1 MLPLSRQNEYRRR
14 YAALTPGWQPS
25 GEVYERLVR
34 ESLWPGARW
43 LDLGGGRGG
52 LVELLHGNAA
62 LTVALDP
69 DWPSLRE
76 HRVPALPRTCGL
88 ADALPFPADCFDVV
102 TASWLLEHLTAPEIV
117 FAEVNRVLR
126 SPDPRAGKPG
136 GRFMLLTPN
145 AGHPLIVANRVSQLA
160 PRLQRRLVPR
170 LYARSEADT
179 FPVQYKANTPH
190 QLLTLGRRAGF
201 TVALRC
207 IGDPTYTAFNDA
219 LFRVSALLERAIPAQ
234 RKIHI
239 VGLAIK
245 Q

>member
-14 YAALTPGWQPS
+14 YAALTAGWQPS
-25 GEVYERLVR
+25 GDVYERLVR
-34 ESLWPGARW
+34 ESLSPGARW

-52 LVELLHGNAA
+52 LVELLRGNAA
-62 LTVALDP
+62 LAVALDP

-76 HRVPALPRTCGL
+76 HRLPALPRACGL
-88 ADALPFPADCFDVV
+88 ADALPYPADCFDVV
-102 TASWLLEHLTAPEIV
+102 TASWLLEHLTAPETV

-126 SPDPRAGKPG
+126 SPDPGSGKPG
-136 GRFMLLTPN
+136 GRFVFLTPN
-145 AGHPLIVANRVSQLA
+145 AHHPLIAANRVSQLA

-179 FPVQYKANTPH
+179 FPVRYKANTPDRLH
-190 QLLTLGRRAGF
+190 WLGRQAGF
-201 TVALRC
+201 TVELRC

-239 VGLAIK
+239 VGVAIK
-245 Q
+245 E